1 MVVPWGGVD
10 LTRSGPPAMTARLAV
25 LVLTL
30 LALPARAGTVG
41 VVVTGDSALQ
51 APLSRHLEG
60 WLRSHGHTVGEPPP
74 VDAVSTLLD
83 CMVIDDEGCARGVVD
98 VRATTAS
105 VVFAE
110 IRKPRTRSSNATTLI
125 VYWFVKGKQPVGM
138 RRACEDCT
146 EDLLGS
152 LLDEMLTT
160 VVGASELERGR
171 LVLHSKP
178 DGMTVILDNEI
189 VGITPLEREL
199 PAGKHEIVLMW
210 RGRKVGE
217 RTLSIEPEATAE
229 ITMPVTLPP
238 DVSTSRSRVVP
249 GIVLAVGGAAV
260 VAGALLYFTS
270 DVDDGTKPTYR
281 DDKPVGIGLAAG
293 GVALA
298 AVGTYLW
305 LRGGGDSD
313 SQPVVAVGR
322 DGGYVGWTRAF

>member
-1 MVVPWGGVD
+1 
-10 LTRSGPPAMTARLAV
+10 MTARLVVVV
-25 LVLTL
+25 LAL
-30 LALPARAGTVG
+30 LALPAHAGTVG
-41 VVVTGDSALQ
+41 VVVTGDSTLQ

-60 WLRSHGHTVGEPPP
+60 WLRSHGHTVGDPPP

-83 CMVIDDEGCARGVVD
+83 CMVMDDEDCARGVVD
-98 VRATTAS
+98 VRATTSS

-110 IRKPRTRSSNATTLI
+110 VRKPRIRTRNATTLI

-146 EDLLGS
+146 EDLLAS

-178 DGMTVILDNEI
+178 EGMTVILDNEN

-199 PAGKHEIVLMW
+199 PAGKHAIVLMW

-217 RTLSIEPEATAE
+217 RTLVIEPEVTAE
-229 ITMPVTLPP
+229 ITVPVTLPR
-238 DVSTSRSRVVP
+238 DEGSRSRVVP

-270 DVDDGTKPTYR
+270 DVDDGTKPRYR

-293 GVALA
+293 GVALS

-305 LRGGGDSD
+305 LRSGGSKD
-313 SQPVVAVGR
+313 SQPVVSVGH
-322 DGGYVGWTRAF
+322 DGGYIGWTRAF